1 MVLFSEIICNNK
13 EKNDVVNNN
22 RVIESVILK
31 TMCMENKQKAFQ
43 IGLKVFGV
51 LLGLA
56 SILSAF
62 IEEGISGL
70 MNYSLGAGICFALSE
85 GFALKRQKYTWLY
98 PLILWVVLVTVS
110 LFLKLRMAVAGIL
123 AANLFV
129 PYVLVLII
137 RRLPIKEI
145 YKETLYLGFLP
156 FLAFILVG
164 QWGNN
169 AIVMAIAFVTLPAFY
184 YATRNSTAKQR
195 WIQLVIFML
204 PILLTHIAGYLGFVV
219 PRLIALVVSLL
230 FVMLLQS
237 MSVSTKAKTVVVAV
251 LMLLSLPLSFFLSTN
266 LFTYFI
272 VKEMDGEVEQPFPLS
287 YTIVTKEG
295 DTLNEATLLGKNVA
309 LFFWSSHCANC
320 HKELPNFSD
329 LAAQYEGDTTKVFI
343 AAFISFDEEPDS
355 AFFEQESSTEMAFL
369 WAKATNG
376 KKLMNDLGFNAFPY
390 VTYINRNGEVVY
402 KGFLTNHPGVLAY
415 PPKKYL
421 KL

>member
-1 MVLFSEIICNNK
+1 MED
-13 EKNDVVNNN
+13 KN
-22 RVIESVILK
+22 
-31 TMCMENKQKAFQ
+31 KAFR
-43 IGLKVFGV
+43 IGLMVVGV
-51 LLGLA
+51 LLGIA
-56 SILSAF
+56 SILSAL
-62 IEEGISGL
+62 IEEGIGGL
-70 MNYSLGAGICFALSE
+70 LNYSLGAGICFALSE
-85 GFALKRQKYTWLY
+85 GFAPQRQKYTWLY
-98 PLILWVVLVTVS
+98 LLILWAVLAAVP
-110 LFLKLRMAVAGIL
+110 LFLNLRISVVGVIT
-123 AANLFV
+123 ANLFI
-129 PYVLVLII
+129 PYVLVLVI
-137 RRLPIKEI
+137 RRLPINEI

-156 FLAFILVG
+156 FLAFLLVG
-164 QWGNN
+164 RWGNN

-184 YATRNSTAKQR
+184 YAIRNSTAKQK
-195 WIQLVIFML
+195 WIQLVVFML
-204 PILLTHIAGYLGFVV
+204 PILLTHIAGYLGYVV
-219 PRLIALVVSLL
+219 SRLIALVVSLL
-230 FVMLLQS
+230 LVMFLRSL
-237 MSVSTKAKTVVVAV
+237 SVSTKAKTVVVAV

-266 LFTYFI
+266 LFTYFT

-287 YTIVTKEG
+287 YTFVTKEG
-295 DTLNEATLLGKNVA
+295 DTLNEATLRGKNVA

-320 HKELPNFSD
+320 HKELPIFSD

-343 AAFISFDEEPDS
+343 AAFISFDEDTDS

>member
-1 MVLFSEIICNNK
+1 MQTGWLYHK
-13 EKNDVVNNN
+13 
-22 RVIESVILK
+22 LK
-31 TMCMENKQKAFQ
+31 CMEDKNKAFR
-43 IGLKVFGV
+43 IGLMLVGV

-56 SILSAF
+56 SILSVF
-62 IEEGISGL
+62 IDEGGSDL
-70 MNYSLGAGICFALSE
+70 MNFTLGAGRCFALSE
-85 GFALKRQKYTWLY
+85 ALFPKRMKYTWLY
-98 PLILWVVLVTVS
+98 VLVLWVLVTVAS
-110 LFLKLRMAVAGIL
+110 FVKFNVNQGTWQFVGIL
-123 AANLFV
+123 LACLFV

-145 YKETLYLGFLP
+145 YKATLYLGFLP

-195 WIQLVIFML
+195 WIQLVFFML

-230 FVMLLQS
+230 LVMLLQS